1 MENFILGKI
10 LGKGSYGSVRIVERK
25 EDHQIYA
32 MKSVVINILGE
43 KEKQNSFNEVR
54 LLASLKH
61 QNIIYYNEA
70 FFDENEKTLNIV
82 MEYADGGDLRTKISD
97 TLKNHLSF
105 EESTIWN
112 VLIQTLEGLKYLH
125 KNNII
130 HRDLKSANIFLTQS
144 GLIKI
149 GDLNVSTIAKKGV
162 ANTQTGTPYYASP
175 EIWNDKPYN
184 SKCDIWSLGCIIYEM
199 ASLHVP
205 FRGTSLHQLYCR
217 IMKGVYPQIPS
228 RYSNDLKIILKLI
241 LNVDAQKRP
250 SAEELLKNDI
260 ILKKIKE
267 LGINQ
272 NNESKSYEK
281 AMLIKTIK
289 IPKNISQINQQLPK
303 KRYKLKQKNN
313 KEEMF
318 NNDEYEY
325 SKKNFFK
332 ITTQDQ
338 NKIIKENNKNID
350 SNKIN
355 EINITTNDTD
365 RINIKAK
372 GKNEIDK
379 NDELK
384 NLIINQNN
392 ENNNLFRKE
401 KLKKPYKDTGYH
413 FFMYNNQDKNK
424 NIANNNINQFLIN
437 NKQEKPNE
445 SEQKQRRNTGGAPSK
460 YTYIEKNMP
469 NIRTKSTNNG
479 KKSISDKLSKNNDIS
494 RKERNSINW
503 VKALDK
509 NNNQKNKR
517 KYSCVSANKRIK
529 KNISNN
535 FYLEKDIVYKINT
548 LEKKRNNHL
557 DNKIQNN
564 IESIKR
570 INKNQLINHIKSSS
584 SQKQRP
590 ISTKHYNKNNLYNV
604 HKLPNINNEK
614 NKDKNKLNC
623 NNYYNQI
630 YKNKDENLNK
640 NNNND
645 KNKLNGNKHQ
655 IIYERIEIVKNGKIN
670 QYHRGKP
677 QVKYIDAGNHYIQYK
692 NFKNNIY
699 DLRAKNNYQI
709 YVCGKG
715 ANIIIPNK
723 MV

>member
-303 KRYKLKQKNN
+303 K
-313 KEEMF
+313 
-318 NNDEYEY
+318 
-325 SKKNFFK
+325 
-332 ITTQDQ
+332 
-338 NKIIKENNKNID
+338 
-350 SNKIN
+350 
-355 EINITTNDTD
+355 
-365 RINIKAK
+365 
-372 GKNEIDK
+372 
-379 NDELK
+379 
-384 NLIINQNN
+384 
-392 ENNNLFRKE
+392 
-401 KLKKPYKDTGYH
+401 
-413 FFMYNNQDKNK
+413 
-424 NIANNNINQFLIN
+424 
-437 NKQEKPNE
+437 
-445 SEQKQRRNTGGAPSK
+445 
-460 YTYIEKNMP
+460 
-469 NIRTKSTNNG
+469 
-479 KKSISDKLSKNNDIS
+479 
-494 RKERNSINW
+494 
-503 VKALDK
+503 
-509 NNNQKNKR
+509 
-517 KYSCVSANKRIK
+517 
-529 KNISNN
+529 
-535 FYLEKDIVYKINT
+535 
-548 LEKKRNNHL
+548 
-557 DNKIQNN
+557 
-564 IESIKR
+564 
-570 INKNQLINHIKSSS
+570 
-584 SQKQRP
+584 
-590 ISTKHYNKNNLYNV
+590 
-604 HKLPNINNEK
+604 
-614 NKDKNKLNC
+614 
-623 NNYYNQI
+623 
-630 YKNKDENLNK
+630 
-640 NNNND
+640 
-645 KNKLNGNKHQ
+645 
-655 IIYERIEIVKNGKIN
+655 
-670 QYHRGKP
+670 
-677 QVKYIDAGNHYIQYK
+677 
-692 NFKNNIY
+692 
-699 DLRAKNNYQI
+699 
-709 YVCGKG
+709 
-715 ANIIIPNK
+715 
-723 MV
+723 